1 MTDLVPTQPPRPDG
15 LPRMHGRL
23 PLAVRKELLTTRAA
37 LERYDCAQSARDLR
51 QSIHHVSSL
60 SWLPSAV
67 APRNWL
73 KLFGVARQF
82 PYLSSAISLLATGLR
97 VTPLRGV
104 AWRLSKVGAVAG
116 IAYGL
121 YKMWVNR
128 RDGDEGDP
136 TF

>member
-15 LPRMHGRL
+15 LPRTRSKL

-37 LERYDCAQSARDLR
+37 LERYDCAQSVHDLR

-60 SWLPSAV
+60 GWLPAAV

-73 KLFGVARQF
+73 KLFGVAREF
-82 PYLSSAISLLATGLR
+82 PYLSSAVSLLATGLR
-97 VTPLRGV
+97 LTPLRGV
-104 AWRLSKVGAVAG
+104 AWRLSKVGAMAS

-121 YKMWVNR
+121 YKMWANR
-128 RDGDEGDP
+128 RG
-136 TF
+136 